1 MRDYDGYF
9 SDWIYGRIL
18 PDTLQSFVD
27 FVKLQV
33 PSGSPIVEIGCGN
46 GLVAA
51 ALAEDGYNVTAID
64 IRYPAITEPF
74 AFMLASAYSEEFY
87 SFLQKGTTL
96 IGRRALCLF
105 YSDDWIQEIN
115 KTQIAMIISEALD
128 GERHTY
134 RNANMEARF
143 LSAHGWEV
151 DVEGKLLVAKRTP
164 PKKQRQPKS
173 QETEEL
179 APE

>member
-9 SDWIYGRIL
+9 SDWIHGRIL

-27 FVKLQV
+27 FVKTHT
-33 PSGSPIVEIGCGN
+33 PTNSPIVEIGCGN

-51 ALAEDGYNVTAID
+51 ALAESGYAVTAID

-96 IGRRALCLF
+96 IGRRSLCLF
-105 YSDDWIQEIN
+105 YGDEWIAEVN
-115 KTQIAMIISEALD
+115 KTQIALIISEALN
-128 GERHTY
+128 GEKHTY
-134 RNANMEARF
+134 RNAHLEGRF
-143 LSAHGWEV
+143 LENHGWNV
-151 DVEGKLLVAKRTP
+151 KTDGVYLVATRKP
-164 PKKQRQPKS
+164 PKTQRQPIP
-173 QETEEL
+173 QGTEEL
-179 APE
+179 PPV